1 MNEKTH
7 IIIEVVM
14 AILIIVLS
22 LLLGRSCKGGETE
35 PSIETKIDTFY
46 IRKTDTL
53 LIEKPKWKDRI
64 VLDTIYIP
72 SDTILIKVQKV
83 YEDTLSTIW
92 VSGVEPQL
100 DSVRYYIPRDTVV
113 IENTTTITQTKLKR
127 NGWSITVGPYIG
139 YGGFYNQQNNT
150 LGFGPS
156 VGLSVSVGYSYI
168 FK

>member
-1 MNEKTH
+1 MSEKTH

-14 AILIIVLS
+14 AVLIVVLS
-22 LLLGRSCKGGETE
+22 LLLFRSCGSETE

-53 LIEKPKWKDRI
+53 LVEKPKWKDRI

-72 SDTILIKVQKV
+72 SDTILIKEQKV

-92 VSGVEPQL
+92 VSGINPLV
-100 DSVRYYIPRDTVV
+100 DSIRYYIPRDTV
-113 IENTTTITQTKLKR
+113 IINKETTITKTKLKR
-127 NGWSITVGPYIG
+127 NGWAITVGPYIG